1 MSEPTEAETGVDA
14 DGDVTTADTE
24 DGVTTADTMR
34 ERAGENRAKLWLLLR
49 ANRLLVAGVLT
60 LVIFVAFVGVAAAFS
75 PSLAEKVGA
84 SDPIE
89 TLFSAM
95 ITAIVTGA
103 TLVVTIGQLVLTQEN
118 GPLGD
123 QRERMDDTL
132 AVRNSIAELT
142 GEPAPTDPAAFLDA
156 ILVTAS
162 GRARTLRESVD
173 GLGDGDNGRSSGED
187 DDAQSGG
194 EDDDGAGRATLGE
207 EIDEFAAGVV
217 GNADAVRDRLDG
229 AEFGSFDVVFAAL
242 DFNYGRKLGRIER
255 IVDDHGDALT
265 DEEHDVLEELR
276 ESLSLFGPAR
286 EHVKTLY
293 FQWALIDLS
302 RLILYA
308 AVPALVVAGATL
320 AVVDAATFPGNT
332 FGIDHV
338 TLVVGGAF
346 AVTLLPFSL
355 FVSYVLRVLTLAKR
369 TLAIG
374 PLVLRDSK

>member
-1 MSEPTEAETGVDA
+1 MSETTGAESTAAG
-14 DGDVTTADTE
+14 DGDTT
-24 DGVTTADTMR
+24 DGSATTADTMR
-34 ERAGENRAKLWLLLR
+34 ARAGENRVKLWLLLR

-60 LVIFVAFVGVAAAFS
+60 LVVFVAFLAVAAAFS
-75 PSLAEKVGA
+75 PALAEKVGS

-89 TLFSAM
+89 TLFASM

-123 QRERMDDTL
+123 QQERMDDTL
-132 AVRNSIAELT
+132 AVRDSVADLT
-142 GEPAPTDPAAFLDA
+142 GSPAPTDPDAFLEA
-156 ILVTAS
+156 ILQAAS
-162 GRARTLRESVD
+162 DRALDLREAVHGS
-173 GLGDGDNGRSSGED
+173 GDS
-187 DDAQSGG
+187 
-194 EDDDGAGRATLGE
+194 DDGPDRAALE
-207 EIDEFAAGVV
+207 ADIDELVAGVV
-217 GNADAVRDRLDG
+217 ENADGVRGQLDG

-242 DFNYGRKLGRIER
+242 DFNYGRKIGRIER
-255 IVDDHGDALT
+255 VVDNHGDTLT
-265 DEEHDVLEELR
+265 DEERDLIGELK

-308 AVPALVVAGATL
+308 AVPALVVAGAML
-320 AVVDAATFPGNT
+320 AVVDGGTFPGRT
-332 FGIDHV
+332 LGVDHLS
-338 TLVVGGAF
+338 LVVGGAF

-355 FVSYVLRVLTLAKR
+355 FISYVLRVLTLAKR

-374 PLVLRDSK
+374 PLVLRD

>member
-1 MSEPTEAETGVDA
+1 MSGAAGPAA
-14 DGDVTTADTE
+14 SPDGRDDP
-24 DGVTTADTMR
+24 GGGGTADTMR

-49 ANRLLVAGVLT
+49 ANRLVVAGVLT
-60 LVIFVAFVGVAAAFS
+60 LAVFVAFVAAAAAFS
-75 PSLAEKVGA
+75 PALAEKVGA

-89 TLFSAM
+89 TLFASM

-123 QRERMDDTL
+123 QQERMDDTL
-132 AVRNSIAELT
+132 AVRDSVSALT

-156 ILVTAS
+156 LLAAAT
-162 GRARTLRESVD
+162 GRARALRESVRERAD
-173 GLGDGDNGRSSGED
+173 GSDGNESDPDETGVAAD
-187 DDAQSGG
+187 
-194 EDDDGAGRATLGE
+194 
-207 EIDEFAAGVV
+207 IDEFAAGVV
-217 GNADAVRDRLDG
+217 GNADAVRGRLDG
-229 AEFGSFDVVFAAL
+229 AAFGSFDVVFAAL
-242 DFNYGRKLGRIER
+242 DFDYGRKLGRVER
-255 IVDDHGDALT
+255 IADEHGEALT
-265 DEEHDVLEELR
+265 DAERDRLEELR
-276 ESLSLFGPAR
+276 EALSLFGPAR

-308 AVPALVVAGATL
+308 AVPALVVAGAMV
-320 AVVDAATFPGNT
+320 AVVDAGTFPGRT
-332 FGIDHV
+332 LGVDRV

-355 FVSYVLRVLTLAKR
+355 FVAYVLRVLTLAKR

-374 PLVLRDSK
+374 PLVLRESE

>member
-1 MSEPTEAETGVDA
+1 MSGSTEGSPGGSASGDAAES
-14 DGDVTTADTE
+14 DT
-24 DGVTTADTMR
+24 DTADTMR

-49 ANRLLVAGVLT
+49 ADRLVVVAVLT
-60 LVIFVAFVGVAAAFS
+60 LAIFVVFVAVAVGLS

-89 TLFSAM
+89 TLFASM

-103 TLVVTIGQLVLTQEN
+103 TLVVTIGQLVLTGEN

-123 QRERMDDTL
+123 QQERMDATL
-132 AVRNSIAELT
+132 AVRDDIAALT
-142 GEPAPTDPAAFLDA
+142 GAPTPTDPAAFLDA
-156 ILVTAS
+156 ILGAAAE
-162 GRARTLRESVD
+162 RAEELRDSVNDRGAGGDRSDRAALREDVD
-173 GLGDGDNGRSSGED
+173 DLAEGVIEN
-187 DDAQSGG
+187 
-194 EDDDGAGRATLGE
+194 AT
-207 EIDEFAAGVV
+207 
-217 GNADAVRDRLDG
+217 AVRGQLDG

-242 DFNYGRKLGRIER
+242 NFDYGPKMAGVER
-255 IVDDHGDALT
+255 LVADHDEALT
-265 DEEHDVLEELR
+265 DDERDRLGELT

-308 AVPALVVAGATL
+308 AVPALLVAGL
-320 AVVDAATFPGNT
+320 ALSVVDAGTFPGRT
-332 FGIDHV
+332 LGVDHV
-338 TLVVGGAF
+338 TLVVAGAF

-355 FVSYVLRVLTLAKR
+355 FVSYLLRVLTLAKR

-374 PLVLRDSK
+374 PLVLRDSG

>member
-1 MSEPTEAETGVDA
+1 MSGDSEPASSASDAPDGPDAES
-14 DGDVTTADTE
+14 DT
-24 DGVTTADTMR
+24 DTADTMR

-49 ANRLLVAGVLT
+49 ANRLVVAAVLT
-60 LVIFVAFVGVAAAFS
+60 LAVFVAFVAVAAALS

-89 TLFSAM
+89 TLFASM

-132 AVRNSIAELT
+132 AVRDDIADLT
-142 GEPAPTDPAAFLDA
+142 GAPTPTDPAAFLDA
-156 ILVTAS
+156 VLGAAAERSRDLRDSVS
-162 GRARTLRESVD
+162 DQGSDGDGPDRAALRE
-173 GLGDGDNGRSSGED
+173 EAD
-187 DDAQSGG
+187 D
-194 EDDDGAGRATLGE
+194 L
-207 EIDEFAAGVV
+207 AAEVTE
-217 GNADAVRDRLDG
+217 NADVVRGQLDG

-242 DFNYGRKLGRIER
+242 NFDYGPKIGRIER
-255 IVDDHGDALT
+255 LVAEHGEKLT
-265 DEEHDVLEELR
+265 DDERDLLGELK

-308 AVPALVVAGATL
+308 AVPALVAAGAMV
-320 AVVDAATFPGNT
+320 AVVDGGTFPGST
-332 FGIDHV
+332 LGVDHV
-338 TLVVGGAF
+338 TVVVGGAF
-346 AVTLLPFSL
+346 AVALLPFSL
-355 FVSYVLRVLTLAKR
+355 FVSYLLRVLTLAKR

-374 PLVLRDSK
+374 PLVLRDSE